1 MLKFDGSKKLKQFFS
16 LFVVKFGYFEKKV
29 KTQKQKILT
38 LFIKPENSIKC

>member
-29 KTQKQKILT
+29 KTQKKNVDSFLEGGVFAI
-38 LFIKPENSIKC
+38 